1 MNSLRRFK
9 NALSLRG
16 RKAEA
21 IPRMKM
27 YDGDCFAALAMTL
40 LICVLLTSCSGCPVA
55 KKFDPK
61 APLEQKW
68 AMVSEWVPGDSIYV
82 VLIDVYK
89 FAATEFYQKAIAG
102 NRSIP
107 LLNGFNAE
115 SDGGIAVITGELFFL
130 GGDFKPEEVIKRIKA
145 SVENP
150 KNTVTEVK
158 YKDKVIYAD
167 PAAGSSFVFL
177 EKYILCYGSEA
188 DIKSLIDNK
197 EAKKIQPP
205 GVVTS
210 KMVWG
215 RFSKDLI
222 IYGKAKELTFTAE
235 ATSNLKISAEV
246 LFDSAKD
253 AALFAD
259 ELKGIKAIKT
269 IQSID
274 EPWIADV
281 IDSIAIVHAGDKVGI
296 AAVIDD
302 GIAKKLLKRG
312 LK

>member
-9 NALSLRG
+9 KSSIFLVSLLLF
-16 RKAEA
+16 
-21 IPRMKM
+21 
-27 YDGDCFAALAMTL
+27 FA
-40 LICVLLTSCSGCPVA
+40 SCKGCPVA

-61 APLEQKW
+61 APLDQKW
-68 AMVSEWVPGDSIYV
+68 AMVSEWVPDNSIYI

-89 FAATEFYQKAIAG
+89 LAATEFYQRAIAG
-102 NRSIP
+102 NKSIP

-115 SDGGIAVITGELFFL
+115 SDGGVAVITDGLFFL
-130 GGDFKPEEVIKRIKA
+130 GGDFKPEEVIKHIKA

-150 KNTVTEVK
+150 KNTVTGVK

-167 PAAGSSFVFL
+167 PAAGSSFAFL
-177 EKYILCYGSEA
+177 EKHLLCYGSEA
-188 DIKSLIDNK
+188 EIKGLIDNK

-215 RFSKDLI
+215 RLTKDGI
-222 IYGKAKELTFTAE
+222 IYGKIKELTFSAE
-235 ATSNLKISAEV
+235 ASSNLKISAEA
-246 LFDSAKD
+246 LFDSEKD
-253 AALFAD
+253 AVSFAD

-274 EPWIADV
+274 EPWVADV
-281 IDSIAIVHAGDKVGI
+281 IDSIAIVQAGDKVGI

-302 GIAKKLLKRG
+302 GIAKKLLRG
-312 LK
+312 VLK